1 MYLMKFIKYGDS
13 LYLTYLSWDEKTEK
27 ADIAKDSMADSSHF
41 ETLLHDSMF
50 HIFFKEIVI
59 P

>member
-27 ADIAKDSMADSSHF
+27 ADMAKDSMADSKV
-41 ETLLHDSMF
+41 TLRLFYMIQCF
-50 HIFFKEIVI
+50 IFSLKR
-59 P
+59 